1 MKLIC
6 LLFAISLGGCVAQSP
21 ITPVMPLQIT
31 NETLDLAEY
40 KTLNIQSIDGN
51 ICYSYD
57 DFSKSLEL
65 LNRLKDYIVYQQSI
79 ITKLD
84 EYYNPKNKK

>member
-1 MKLIC
+1 MKPLLILC
-6 LLFAISLGGCVAQSP
+6 ITLVCGCTSNPTTP
-21 ITPVMPLQIT
+21 IIPLQIVH
-31 NETLDLAEY
+31 ETLDLSEY
-40 KTLNIQSIDGN
+40 KSLAIQPIGDN

-57 DFSKSLEL
+57 DFSRTIEL

-84 EYYNPKNKK
+84 EYYNPKIKK